1 LTLGLGVGDNQ
12 ICDSL
17 NLRHLTTHQAE
28 AYAGKTDKT
37 IRRDLHHLE
46 ALGLIV
52 VEKQGVRAKIE
63 LVTAFLPHQ
72 IRG

>member
-1 LTLGLGVGDNQ
+1 MPLPRINPLCVFVTLCEYGVPFHALTLGLGGGDNQ

-37 IRRDLHHLE
+37 IRRDLHYL
-46 ALGLIV
+46 
-52 VEKQGVRAKIE
+52 
-63 LVTAFLPHQ
+63 
-72 IRG
+72 